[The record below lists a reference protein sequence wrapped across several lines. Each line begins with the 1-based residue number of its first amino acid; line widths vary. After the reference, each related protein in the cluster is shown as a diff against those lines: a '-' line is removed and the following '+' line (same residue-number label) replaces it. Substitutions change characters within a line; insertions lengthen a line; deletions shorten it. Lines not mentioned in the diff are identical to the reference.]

1 MKSLLAQVQIG
12 QNLNNGAGKSI
23 GQTYTSFGPLIN
35 AILKNSL
42 TIAGIIFLALLIFG
56 GIGMISSAGS
66 SDSKK
71 AAQSKQ
77 TITSALIGFIVVFSA
92 YFIIQIITVI
102 TGVKI
107 LDSGL

>member
-1 MKSLLAQVQIG
+1 MKNLLAQVNIG
-12 QNLNNGAGKSI
+12 DHLDNGNGGSI
-23 GQTYTSFGPLIN
+23 GQTYTSVSPLIN

-42 TIAGIIFLALLIFG
+42 IIAGIIFLILLIFG
-56 GIGMISSAGS
+56 GINMIASAGS

-77 TITSALIGFIVVFSA
+77 TITSALIGFLVVFCA
-92 YFIIQIITVI
+92 YFIIQIISLI

>member
-1 MKSLLAQVQIG
+1 MNNLLAQVSIG
-12 QNLNNGAGKSI
+12 DNLNNGNDGSI
-23 GQTYTSFGPLIN
+23 GKTYSSVGPLIN

-42 TIAGIIFLALLIFG
+42 VIAGIIFLALLIFG
-56 GIGMISSAGS
+56 GINMIASAGS

-77 TITSALIGFIVVFSA
+77 TITSALIGFVIVFSA
-92 YFIIQIITVI
+92 YFIIQIVTVI